1 MQQPNELPYYE
12 SVTKPLLSQQQ
23 FQRDGFQPSV
33 SLKYLSQPAYQSQT
47 KQNHSLQ
54 HLKQILHQT
63 SYLAVSNHQL
73 PKPGQL
79 QQLSA
84 SYKLPKPKIPRLYY
98 SRDSNFATSVKPS
111 LLLKLSSVAD
121 KLNVEPQLAHSG
133 GQNIGQSERPL
144 PKQTSYSAR
153 QPIPPISNTRSNP
166 DPNSNLVPPRDK
178 NHQLSKSPLLPPP
191 LSILTN
197 HHHHQPIISIPSANH
212 ESAAATQPL
221 NSKYK
226 LNIASDPY
234 MISQQSPNFRQSTP
248 LSPASPG
255 NAKPTKRR
263 RREDTAP
270 KKKKQQKTTE
280 EAVDNKLISLSEDSV
295 AKNLDN
301 STIQTWCALGSL
313 ANSMQMYDRAIELYE
328 MALKK
333 NSKCLEALI
342 GIAEQYRDKED
353 FQKAIEYYQNALSV
367 DKSVGSTW
375 EALAHC
381 YLMTDNLPDSYAAYQ
396 QALQLLE
403 DPNVPKLWYGIAIL
417 YDRYATYDL
426 AKEAFQ
432 RVLTIDP
439 TYDKKSD
446 IHFRLGIIYKH
457 EQNYQL
463 ALENFRMILHTPP
476 APLSEVDIWFQIGHI
491 YEVLEDYPAAQQAY
505 EHILKENPA
514 HAKVLQQ
521 LGWLHYQQYMK
532 NTQRQLGSV
541 KEQETHLELAISQLS
556 QSLDYEPTDG
566 YTWYL
571 LGRSLMQQDRHSQA
585 YAAYQQAVYR
595 DSQNPRFW
603 CSIGILYFRIAQY
616 RDALDAYTRA
626 IRLAPDS
633 LPEVWYN
640 AAILYEVSNNQIQD
654 AVAAV
659 ENAVQAD
666 PSNPI
671 YSAHLRAL
679 HAQRSSGVTDSKSV
693 IPEELRIPREPSVP
707 VDRPLPPP
715 QSTSPGATRKPTHPP
730 PGAPRPSSG
739 SAPSSAFVPIAPA
752 PAGV

>member
-1 MQQPNELPYYE
+1 
-12 SVTKPLLSQQQ
+12 
-23 FQRDGFQPSV
+23 
-33 SLKYLSQPAYQSQT
+33 
-47 KQNHSLQ
+47 
-54 HLKQILHQT
+54 
-63 SYLAVSNHQL
+63 
-73 PKPGQL
+73 
-79 QQLSA
+79 
-84 SYKLPKPKIPRLYY
+84 
-98 SRDSNFATSVKPS
+98 
-111 LLLKLSSVAD
+111 
-121 KLNVEPQLAHSG
+121 
-133 GQNIGQSERPL
+133 
-144 PKQTSYSAR
+144 
-153 QPIPPISNTRSNP
+153 
-166 DPNSNLVPPRDK
+166 
-178 NHQLSKSPLLPPP
+178 
-191 LSILTN
+191 
-197 HHHHQPIISIPSANH
+197 
-212 ESAAATQPL
+212 
-221 NSKYK
+221 
-226 LNIASDPY
+226 
-234 MISQQSPNFRQSTP
+234 MIQQQSPDFRQATP
-248 LSPASPG
+248 VSPASPG
-255 NAKPTKRR
+255 NVKASKRR
-263 RREDTAP
+263 RREDAAS
-270 KKKKQQKTTE
+270 KKKKLPKNTE
-280 EAVDNKLISLSEDSV
+280 DVSNFKLIPLSENAA
-295 AKNLDN
+295 AKDLDN
-301 STIQTWCALGSL
+301 STLQTYCALGSL

-328 MALKK
+328 TALKK
-333 NSKCLEALI
+333 NPKSFDALI
-342 GIAEQYRDKED
+342 GLASQYRDKED
-353 FQKAIEYYQNALSV
+353 FQKAIDYYQNALSV

-381 YLMTDNLPDSYAAYQ
+381 YLMTDNLSDSYTAYQ
-396 QALQLLE
+396 QALQLLK

-439 TYDKKSD
+439 SYDKKSD

-463 ALENFRMILHTPP
+463 ALENFRMILHSPP

-505 EHILKENPA
+505 EHILAENPA

-521 LGWLHYQQYMK
+521 LGWLHYQQYM
-532 NTQRQLGSV
+532 NSLRRQSTTSR
-541 KEQETHLELAISQLS
+541 EQETHLELAISQLS
-556 QSLDYEPTDG
+556 QSLDYEPADG

-571 LGRSLMQQDRHSQA
+571 LGRSLMQQERHSQA

-666 PSNPI
+666 PSNPV

-693 IPEELRIPREPSVP
+693 IPEDLRIPREPAVP

-715 QSTSPGATRKPTHPP
+715 QNSASGTARKPVHPP

-752 PAGV
+752 PSGI